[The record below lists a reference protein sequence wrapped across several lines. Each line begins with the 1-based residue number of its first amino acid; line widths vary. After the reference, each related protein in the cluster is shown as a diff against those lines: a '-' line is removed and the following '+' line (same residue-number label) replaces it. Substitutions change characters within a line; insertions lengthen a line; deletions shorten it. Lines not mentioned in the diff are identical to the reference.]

1 MRSIRELVDRSSLA
15 LAVLAVTV
23 ATTACTSC
31 TPAGPDEPGSSAT
44 TRSAEPVRAERTRQE
59 LAPPPADQMIRTAP
73 GVDLSKLSETQQA
86 TYFTVINTEPSACDK
101 PHSLA
106 TSLNTDPE
114 CRNSMLVAQYIADRL
129 ASGAT
134 PSDITLDIDAL
145 VDALTPREIPIEG
158 RPTYGSD
165 SAPVTLVVFA
175 DFECPHCK
183 AEAPV
188 LRKAVQQFR
197 GQVKLVFKHFP
208 LNMHDRAKAAA
219 IAAEAAHAQ
228 GKFWE
233 MHDLIFDH
241 QDQLEDEDL
250 ERYAKQIRGLDF
262 GKWQAAY
269 QSEAAELA
277 VSKDRAIGEALDIR
291 GTPAVY
297 VNGRELTPLLWGGS
311 LEAWIDDALRR

>member
-1 MRSIRELVDRSSLA
+1 MRPIRELVHHRL
-15 LAVLAVTV
+15 LVLAASLVVT
-23 ATTACTSC
+23 TTACTSC
-31 TPAGPDEPGSSAT
+31 TPAGPDEPGSAT

-106 TSLNTDPE
+106 TSLNSDPE
-114 CRNSMLVAQYIADRL
+114 CRNSMLVAQFIADRL

-134 PSDITLDIDAL
+134 PSDIKLDIDAV
-145 VDALTPREIPIEG
+145 VDALTAREIPIEG
-158 RPTYGSD
+158 RPTYGND
-165 SAPVTLVVFA
+165 NAPVTVVVFA

-183 AEAPV
+183 AEAPG
-188 LRKAVQQFR
+188 LRKAVQQYR
-197 GQVKLVFKHFP
+197 GQAKLVFKHFP
-208 LNMHDRAKAAA
+208 LGMHDRAKVAA
-219 IAAEAAHAQ
+219 IAAEAAHQQ

-241 QDQLEDEDL
+241 QNQLEDEDL

-262 GKWQAAY
+262 GKWKAAFE
-269 QSEAAELA
+269 SDATELA
-277 VSKDRAIGEALDIR
+277 VAKDRAIGEALDIP
-291 GTPAVY
+291 GTPAVF
-297 VNGRELTPLLWGGS
+297 VNGRMLTPLLWGGQ

>member
-1 MRSIRELVDRSSLA
+1 MRPIRELLKRSSLILTL
-15 LAVLAVTV
+15 LATTV
-23 ATTACTSC
+23 ATSACTSC
-31 TPAGPDEPGSSAT
+31 TPAGPDEPGSSS
-44 TRSAEPVRAERTRQE
+44 SAEPARSERARQQLE
-59 LAPPPADQMIRTAP
+59 PPPPDQMIRSAP

-86 TYFTVINTEPSACDK
+86 TFYTTINTEPSACDQ

-106 TSLNTDPE
+106 TSLRDDPE

-134 PSDITLDIDAL
+134 PSDIKLDIDVI

-158 RPTYGSD
+158 RPTYGNVN
-165 SAPVTLVVFA
+165 APVTVVVFA
-175 DFECPHCK
+175 DFQCPHCK
-183 AEAPV
+183 AEAPG
-188 LRKAVQQFR
+188 LRKAVQNYR
-197 GQVKLVFKHFP
+197 GEAKLVFKHFP
-208 LNMHDRAKAAA
+208 LEMHPRAQAAA
-219 IAAEAAHAQ
+219 IAAEAAHEQ

-241 QDQLEDEDL
+241 QEQLEDEDL

-262 GKWQAAY
+262 DKWKAAY
-269 QSEAAELA
+269 QSESTKLT
-277 VSKDRAIGEALDIR
+277 VGKDRAIGDALDIP

-297 VNGRELTPLLWGGS
+297 VNGRQVTPLLWGS

>member
-1 MRSIRELVDRSSLA
+1 MRPIRELVHHRLLVFAASL
-15 LAVLAVTV
+15 VVT
-23 ATTACTSC
+23 TTACTSC
-31 TPAGPDEPGSSAT
+31 TPAGPDEPGSAT
-44 TRSAEPVRAERTRQE
+44 TRSAEPVRGERTRQE

-106 TSLNTDPE
+106 TSLNSDPE
-114 CRNSMLVAQYIADRL
+114 CRNSLLVAQFIADRL

-134 PSDITLDIDAL
+134 PSDIKLDIDAV
-145 VDALTPREIPIEG
+145 VDALTAREIPIEG
-158 RPTYGSD
+158 RPTYGND
-165 SAPVTLVVFA
+165 SAPVTVVVFA

-183 AEAPV
+183 AEAPG
-188 LRKAVQQFR
+188 LRKVVQQYR
-197 GQVKLVFKHFP
+197 GQAKLVFKHFP
-208 LNMHDRAKAAA
+208 LGMHERAKEAA
-219 IAAEAAHAQ
+219 IAAEAAHQQ

-241 QDQLEDEDL
+241 QNQLEDEDL
-250 ERYAKQIRGLDF
+250 ERYARQIRGLDVD
-262 GKWQAAY
+262 KWKVAY
-269 QSEAAELA
+269 KAEATALA
-277 VSKDRAIGEALDIR
+277 VAKDRAIGEALDIP

-297 VNGRELTPLLWGGS
+297 VNGRMLTPLLWGGQ

>member
-1 MRSIRELVDRSSLA
+1 MRPIRESAEVVLTAL
-15 LAVLAVTV
+15 LAVIV
-23 ATTACTSC
+23 ATTACTAC
-31 TPAGPDEPGSSAT
+31 TPVGPDDPGSS
-44 TRSAEPVRAERTRQE
+44 SSGSEPVRTRSRQE

-73 GVDLSKLSETQQA
+73 GVDLSRLSETQQS
-86 TYFTVINTEPSACDK
+86 TYFTMINTEPSACEK

-106 TSLNTDPE
+106 TSLRDDPE

-134 PSDITLDIDAL
+134 PSDIKLDIDAV
-145 VDALTPREIPIEG
+145 VDALTPREIPVEG
-158 RPTYGSD
+158 RPTYGNEN
-165 SAPVTLVVFA
+165 APVTVVVFA

-188 LRKAVQQFR
+188 LRKAVQNYR
-197 GQVKLVFKHFP
+197 GEAKLVFKHFP

-219 IAAEAAHAQ
+219 VAAEAAHAQ

-241 QDQLEDEDL
+241 QEQLEDEDL
-250 ERYAKQIRGLDF
+250 ERYATQIRGLDVD
-262 GKWQAAY
+262 KWRADY
-269 QSEAAELA
+269 ESEAAELA
-277 VSKDRAIGEALDIR
+277 VTKDRAIGEALDIQ

-297 VNGRELTPLLWGGS
+297 INGRELTPLLFGGS